1 MPISFYVHLKNIQVT
16 SKVLLFNMDVENSLF
31 LEDLHRED
39 IFKYNYNDLVENLL
53 MQTDLKLYEDMDNL
67 ALIN

>member
-1 MPISFYVHLKNIQVT
+1 
-16 SKVLLFNMDVENSLF
+16 MDVENSLF